1 MISKDD
7 IDGFT
12 ADEVAAVET
21 LDRVA
26 ADMRRGVP
34 QFMEASASEFPLVIK
49 AGLLW
54 KEVAIDLLRQ
64 RQEAARNAMGVFDRA
79 GRETG

>member
-1 MISKDD
+1 MISQDD

-12 ADEVAAVET
+12 PDEVAAVEV

-26 ADMRRGVP
+26 QDMKRGVP
-34 QFMEASASEFPLVIK
+34 QFMEASAKEFPLVVR

-64 RQEAARNAMGVFDRA
+64 RQEAARNAMGVFDRTGKEA
-79 GRETG
+79 G